1 MLTLLNAPEC
11 GWNTAVRGVPSMF
24 GMFAYLSRNAKAA
37 IVVGVVVA
45 AIGAATAI
53 GWATAPVA

>member
-1 MLTLLNAPEC
+1 
-11 GWNTAVRGVPSMF
+11 MF